1 MKVSQQKKNELA
13 QVVAENKALA
23 ATLTGAKVDFT
34 AEEQAKFTA
43 NKDRAM
49 KLKDQ
54 ITEFEAQ
61 EKLEDE
67 AAALTPSKVSPP
79 LPGGNATGAPA
90 VERVKATLKRFGS
103 LRNAKTE
110 LSAYRFAVLVGA
122 AVGQGWATK
131 QVSKPEMFGSD
142 WRQNALQSEGINTD
156 GGYNVPEEFDPEMI
170 DLREK
175 YGVFRRECKIVPMAR
190 DTKTMGRRVSGLT
203 AYPVAEAVAGTA
215 STAKMDRVGLTAQ
228 KWMVLATL
236 TKELNEDSAV
246 NEGDRLMGEIA
257 YAFATAEDNAGFNGD
272 GTGTYSGILG
282 LKNALGASCK
292 VTQITSNTWAT
303 QVLAD
308 INNLMSKL
316 PDFTQV
322 MNPAFYCNKAYY
334 DQVLARLAM
343 AAGGVTSY
351 EIVNGIVQG
360 RFFGFP
366 VHFVSSMPRATAT
379 TGICLYFGDL
389 GAAAKFG
396 DRRQSRIEMSDS
408 AVVGGVSM
416 FETDEIAI
424 KGTERFDIVV
434 HERGTSTASDAGG
447 PMNALITG

>member
-1 MKVSQQKKNELA
+1 MKLSQKKKVELA
-13 QVVAENKALA
+13 QVIAENKALTE
-23 ATLTGAKVDFT
+23 TLVGAKVDFT
-34 AEEQAKFTA
+34 ADEQAKFDA
-43 NKDRAM
+43 NKARAV
-49 KLKDQ
+49 KLKEQ
-54 ITEFEAQ
+54 IADFTAQ
-61 EKLEDE
+61 EALEDE
-67 AAALTPSKVSPP
+67 AATLVPAKVSPP
-79 LPGGNATGAPA
+79 LPGEK
-90 VERVKATLKRFGS
+90 VESGPVNRVKATLKRFGS
-103 LRNAKTE
+103 LRNAKSAE
-110 LSAYRFAVLVGA
+110 SAYRFAIYAGA
-122 AVGQGWATK
+122 MCGLPYAVK

-142 WRQNALQSEGINTD
+142 WRHNALQSEGVNTD
-156 GGYNVPEEFDPEMI
+156 GGYNVPEEFDAEMI

-175 YGVFRRECKIVPMAR
+175 YGVFRRECRIVPMIR
-190 DTKTMGRRVSGLT
+190 DTKTLGRRVSGLT
-203 AYPVAEAVAGTA
+203 AYPAAEGAAGTV

-228 KWMVLATL
+228 KWMVLATM

-257 YAFATAEDNAGFNGD
+257 YAFATAEDNAGFTGD
-272 GTGTYSGILG
+272 GTSTYSGILG

-292 VTQITSNTWAT
+292 VTQGSSNTWAAQT
-303 QVLAD
+303 LSD

-343 AAGGVTSY
+343 AAGGVTAY

-366 VHFVSSMPRATAT
+366 VHFVTSMPSATAT

-396 DRRQSRIEMSDS
+396 DRRQTRIEMSDV
-408 AVVGGVSM
+408 ATVGGTSM

-424 KGTERFDIVV
+424 KGTERFDIVI
-434 HERGTSTASDAGG
+434 HERGTSSASAQGG
-447 PMNALITG
+447 PINALITG

>member
-1 MKVSQQKKNELA
+1 MKLSQKKKNELA
-13 QVVAENKALA
+13 QVIAENKALTE
-23 ATLTGAKVDFT
+23 TLTGAKVDFT

-43 NKDRAM
+43 NKERAI
-49 KLKDQ
+49 KLKEQ
-54 ITEFEAQ
+54 IADFEAQ
-61 EKLEDE
+61 EALEVE
-67 AAALTPSKVSPP
+67 AAALTPAKVAPP
-79 LPGGNATGAPA
+79 LPGGGASGAPA
-90 VERVKATLKRFGS
+90 ADRVKATLRRFGS
-103 LRNAKTE
+103 LRNAKSDV
-110 LSAYRFAVLVGA
+110 SAYRLAVYAGA
-122 AVGQGWATK
+122 VCGLPWALK
-131 QVSKPEMFGSD
+131 QVAKPELFGSD
-142 WRQNALQSEGINTD
+142 WRTNALQSEGVNTD

-175 YGVFRRECKIVPMAR
+175 YGVFRRECRIVPMAR

-203 AYPVAEAVAGTA
+203 AYPAAEAVAGTV
-215 STAKMDRVGLTAQ
+215 STAKSDRVGLTAQ
-228 KWMVLATL
+228 KWMCLATL

-246 NEGDRLMGEIA
+246 NEGDRIMGEIA

-272 GTGTYSGILG
+272 GTSTYSGILG
-282 LKNALGASCK
+282 LKNALNASCK
-292 VTQITSNTWAT
+292 VTQGSSNTWAAQT
-303 QVLAD
+303 LSD

-316 PDFTQV
+316 PDFV
-322 MNPAFYCNKAYY
+322 AAMNPAFFCNKAYF

-351 EIVNGIVQG
+351 EIVNGIVRG

-424 KGTERFDIVV
+424 KGTERFDIVI
-434 HERGTSTASDAGG
+434 HERGTTTSTDAGG
-447 PMNALITG
+447 PINALITG

>member
-13 QVVAENKALA
+13 KVIAENKALT
-23 ATLTGAKVDFT
+23 ATLTGAKLDFT
-34 AEEQAKFTA
+34 AEEQATFTV
-43 NKDRAM
+43 NMSRSQKI
-49 KLKDQ
+49 KEQ
-54 ITEFEAQ
+54 IAVFEAQ
-61 EKLEDE
+61 EALEAE
-67 AAALTPSKVSPP
+67 ADIITPAVVKPTA
-79 LPGGNATGAPA
+79 PGANGNTA
-90 VERVKATLKRFGS
+90 VERVKASLKRFGS
-103 LRNAKTE
+103 LRNAKTAE
-110 LSAYRFAVLVGA
+110 SAYRFGVFAA
-122 AVGQGWATK
+122 AVAGNQWAQR
-131 QVSKPEMFGSD
+131 QVAKPELFGSD
-142 WRQNALQSEGINTD
+142 WRTNALQSEGVNTD

-175 YGVFRRECKIVPMAR
+175 FGVFRRECRIVPMIR
-190 DTKTMGRRVSGLT
+190 DTKTVGRRVSGLT
-203 AYPVAEAVAGTA
+203 AFPAAEGVAGTV
-215 STAKMDRVGLTAQ
+215 STMKMDRVKLTAQ
-228 KWMVLATL
+228 KWLILATI

-246 NEGDRLMGEIA
+246 NEGDRAMGEIA
-257 YAFATAEDNAGFNGD
+257 YGFAVTEDNSGFNGD
-272 GTGTYSGILG
+272 GTGTFSGILG

-292 VTQITSNTWAT
+292 VTQGTSNTWAT
-303 QVLAD
+303 QVLSD

-334 DQVLARLAM
+334 DQVLSRLAM

-366 VHFVSSMPRATAT
+366 VHFVSSMPRASVT

-396 DRRQSRIEMSDS
+396 DRRQTRIEMSDS
-408 AVVGGVSM
+408 ATVGGVSM

-424 KGTERFDIVV
+424 KGSERFDIVV
-434 HERGTSTASDAGG
+434 HERGTSTAADAGG